1 MWSSPR
7 CPRRPPPPSPAYSPG
22 TGAPPHCD
30 ARSAAALALQPSG
43 VRPALRASCRVPLAV
58 EALDS
63 SAVRSNKC
71 CAADMAFSHGVLWS
85 ALGPGDIE
93 EAGRDV
99 LPVGAPQPWHPQ
111 AGAHPPPPI
120 LLPLSSP
127 VLACRISAWGV
138 REREARVGTWSA
150 ETKGECVSKRRAGTG
165 HEKSSRGTFLR
176 LCTAH
181 PILSDSSPPVST
193 TLKHAGTICG
203 TSPGT
208 SAGRPLRA
216 GNLCTTAQLPAW
228 LGGAGQ
234 PAGGQQHQG
243 P

>member
-1 MWSSPR
+1 MLRCRHGIQSWGVVERLRSGRHRGSRTRCTPCWSAS
-7 CPRRPPPPSPAYSPG
+7 
-22 TGAPPHCD
+22 
-30 ARSAAALALQPSG
+30 ALA
-43 VRPALRASCRVPLAV
+43 PASWCSP
-58 EALDS
+58 
-63 SAVRSNKC
+63 
-71 CAADMAFSHGVLWS
+71 
-85 ALGPGDIE
+85 
-93 EAGRDV
+93 
-99 LPVGAPQPWHPQ
+99 
-111 AGAHPPPPI
+111 PPPPI